1 MSETKYRYGIIG
13 TGIPWREEG
22 SSGFGMAN
30 AHYPNMMK
38 NGRAELVAISELLDA
53 RAERF
58 QATHGTDV
66 PNYHSYTEMLA
77 EESLDIVSICTWP
90 HLHAEMTIAAANA
103 GVKAIYCEK
112 PMAISWGDCKKMK
125 AAADEN
131 GVILCFNH
139 QRRHIKLFQEV
150 RRAVQDGEIGDL
162 VQIEAECGN
171 MYDWGTHWLDM
182 MFFYNNDDPAEW
194 VIGQINSQTE
204 NKIFGAIMEDQAVLN
219 FKWRNG
225 VRGYMAT
232 GDLAKIGA
240 VHRLIG
246 KEGVIEVL
254 NERSYRILGKG
265 IGEWKHIEVPQGDW
279 SDLALA
285 ANDVVRALDEP
296 GYKPL
301 ISADNAIQSTEV
313 IFATYRSS
321 QIHGRVDL
329 PLAYEGNGYLDLVNA
344 GVIGPDTK

>member
-22 SSGFGMAN
+22 SSGFGMAH
-30 AHYPNMMK
+30 AHYPSMMK
-38 NGRAELVAISELLDA
+38 NERAELVAISELQDS
-53 RAERF
+53 RAQYF
-58 QATHGTDV
+58 QQKQNTNVSH
-66 PNYHSYTEMLA
+66 YQSYTEMLA
-77 EESLDIVSICTWP
+77 EENLDIVSICTWP
-90 HLHAEMTIAAANA
+90 HLHAEITVAAVNA

-112 PMAISWGDCKKMK
+112 PMATNWGDCKRMK
-125 AAADEN
+125 VAADEK
-131 GVILCFNH
+131 GVLLCFNH

-150 RRAVQDGEIGDL
+150 RRAVQEGEIGDL

-171 MYDWGTHWLDM
+171 LYDWGTHWLDM
-182 MFFYNNDDPAEW
+182 MFFYNNDEPAEW
-194 VIGQINSQTE
+194 VIGQINSSTE
-204 NKIFGAIMEDQAVLN
+204 NVAFGAKMEDQAVLN
-219 FKWRNG
+219 FKWKNG
-225 VRGYMAT
+225 VHGTMVT

-240 VHRLIG
+240 VHRLMG
-246 KEGVIEVL
+246 TDGVIEVL
-254 NERSYRILGKG
+254 NERNYRILGKG

-301 ISADNAIQSTEV
+301 ISADHAIQSTEI

-329 PLAYEGNGYLDLVNA
+329 PLSYDGNGLLDLMSA
-344 GVIGPDTK
+344 GAFGK